1 MNMKAKCPYCGRKIS
16 YGVRFMER
24 GNGEH
29 FCKSCKKP
37 SNIVQDKKIWI
48 LFTITAIFSLIV
60 LMFYFAFSGIV
71 QHAYNTNG
79 DYGVMVAL
87 FFGKY
92 KTLKWVIWEIIPYI
106 VFFFVSPLF
115 VNFQMQKKYAYT
127 SADHIDLGTDFI
139 PPLDNSE
146 TKESGSTRV
155 IPKVGVTKVDDN
167 YTFENI
173 SSNSGKNVS
182 DTKSFS
188 IKSDV
193 TQIDP
198 ESYVKSASYRSDAPL
213 KKVEHSTPSQHSA
226 VPEQTQEL
234 YRVKVLREQEL
245 KRQELQAQAK
255 SMDSKSSDKNYSG
268 NRKF

>member
-1 MNMKAKCPYCGRKIS
+1 
-16 YGVRFMER
+16 MEK

-29 FCKSCKKP
+29 YCKSCKKP
-37 SNIVQDKKIWI
+37 SNIVQDKKIWL
-48 LFTITAIFSLIV
+48 LFAIVAVFSLIV

-79 DYGVMVAL
+79 EYGTLVAL

-92 KTLKWVIWEIIPYI
+92 KTIKWILWETIPYI

-115 VNFQMQKKYAYT
+115 VNFQMQKKYAYS

-139 PPLDNSE
+139 PPLDTQK
-146 TKESGSTRV
+146 TKDSGSTRV
-155 IPKVGVTKVDDN
+155 IPKVGVTKVEDN
-167 YTFENI
+167 HTFENI
-173 SSNSGKNVS
+173 SSSSGKTLS

-188 IKSDV
+188 IKSEV
-193 TQIDP
+193 TEINP

-213 KKVEHSTPSQHSA
+213 KKVEHSATSQSPVA
-226 VPEQTQEL
+226 SEQTQEL

-245 KRQELQAQAK
+245 KRRELQAQAK
-255 SMDSKSSDKNYSG
+255 NLDSKATDKNYSG